1 MGQIAQTDGIEP
13 EYVVECVVQTGRNQQ
28 TVKECIDAGADA
40 LHTDDAFANSYQ
52 SAEDDRPYEQ
62 QDNGYENGNQTGYD
76 GNAALAAEECQ
87 PVRELRV
94 FEAVIAAC
102 ADDTGDDGDKYVL
115 DLVECQRLDLIV
127 CDGRH
132 ERGDDA
138 GAQQVGHHQPGN
150 QTGESGCTVSVIG
163 QTDRDTDNEQPSHVV
178 DQRAARLDEQEADVV
193 QRTAGRRARYAHNAR
208 GDRIAEA
215 HQNTA
220 DRERCYRQHECL
232 T

>member
-1 MGQIAQTDGIEP
+1 MVQAGRDEQAVE
-13 EYVVECVVQTGRNQQ
+13 ECV
-28 TVKECIDAGADA
+28 DACADA
-40 LHTDDAFANSYQ
+40 AHADDGFADRNER
-52 SAEDDRPYEQ
+52 AEDDRPDEQ
-62 QDNGYENGNQTGYD
+62 QNDGYHDGNQTGYD
-76 GNAALAAEECQ
+76 RNAALAAEECQ
-87 PVRELRV
+87 PVGKLRV
-94 FEAVIAAC
+94 LEAVVARRTDDAC
-102 ADDTGDDGDKYVL
+102 DDRDKDVL
-115 DLVECQRLDLIV
+115 DLIERERLDLIV

-138 GAQQVGHHQPGN
+138 GAQQIGHHQPGN